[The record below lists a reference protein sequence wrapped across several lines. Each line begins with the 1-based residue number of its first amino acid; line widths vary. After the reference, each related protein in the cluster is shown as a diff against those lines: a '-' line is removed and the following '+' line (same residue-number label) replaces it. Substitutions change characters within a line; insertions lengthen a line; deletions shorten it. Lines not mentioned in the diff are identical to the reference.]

1 VPRLDRLPLDVIAR
15 LQAVAREHGWQALL
29 LVSPENVAYAAGFVV
44 PSQPLM
50 RWRHAVC
57 IVPAAA
63 EPSLM
68 VVDMETTTVRDR
80 LGSVEVTTYN
90 EFTDDPMQT
99 LAATLER
106 QGLSTARLGIELEY
120 VSAADFA
127 RLQSF
132 LPSATWQPCDR
143 AVAQTR
149 VIKTPAEIEHLRALS
164 RLTDA
169 TIYAALTSIHA
180 GMTEMDIAGRLTR
193 GIFER
198 GADNFKLLIVA
209 TGERSGYP
217 NVGPTDRALEPGDL
231 IRTEIFGVQAGY
243 HAGVC
248 RTAVVGEPS
257 DEQRR
262 IWSILIRCR
271 DLVLGEIRPG
281 ASAAHIYGLFSDYF
295 AEVGFPPISF
305 VGHGI
310 GVHLHEEP
318 YIGRYGDATL
328 QAGMVLG
335 IEPLLYAPGMGLQNK
350 DMVLVTDDGC
360 ELLSNVTPAEELIRV
375 PA

>member
-1 VPRLDRLPLDVIAR
+1 MDSLVIAR
-15 LQAVAREHGWQALL
+15 LQSVAREHGWQALL
-29 LVSPENVAYAAGFVV
+29 LLSPENVAYATGFVV

-57 IVPAAA
+57 LVPASG
-63 EPSLM
+63 EPSLV
-68 VVDMETTTVRDR
+68 VVDMESSTVRDH
-80 LGSVEVTTYN
+80 LPSVEVTTYN

-99 LAATLER
+99 LATTLD
-106 QGLSTARLGIELEY
+106 RLGLAGASLGVELEY
-120 VSAADFA
+120 LPAADFV
-127 RLQSF
+127 RLQGF
-132 LPSATWQPCDR
+132 LQLPGARWEGCDA
-143 AVAQTR
+143 AVAQAR
-149 VIKTPAEIEHLRALS
+149 IKKTPAEIERLRGLS

-169 TIYAALTSIHA
+169 TIYEALTSIRA

-198 GADNFKLLIVA
+198 AADNFKLMIVA
-209 TGERSGYP
+209 SGERSGYP
-217 NVGPTDRALEPGDL
+217 NVGPTNRVLEPGDL
-231 IRTEIFGVQAGY
+231 IRTEIFGIQAGY

-248 RTAVVGEPS
+248 RTAVVGQPS
-257 DEQRR
+257 EEQRR
-262 IWSILIRCR
+262 TWSILIKCR

-281 ASAAHIYGLFSDYF
+281 ASAAHIYRLFSDEF
-295 AEVGFPPISF
+295 ANVGFPPISF

-328 QAGMVLG
+328 EAGTVLG

-360 ELLSNVTPAEELIRV
+360 ELLSNVTPADELIRV
-375 PA
+375 PV

>member
-1 VPRLDRLPLDVIAR
+1 
-15 LQAVAREHGWQALL
+15 
-29 LVSPENVAYAAGFVV
+29 
-44 PSQPLM
+44 M
-50 RWRHAVC
+50 
-57 IVPAAA
+57 
-63 EPSLM
+63 
-68 VVDMETTTVRDR
+68 
-80 LGSVEVTTYN
+80 
-90 EFTDDPMQT
+90 
-99 LAATLER
+99 
-106 QGLSTARLGIELEY
+106 ELEY
-120 VSAADFA
+120 LPAADFA
-127 RLQSF
+127 RLQSL
-132 LPSATWQPCDR
+132 LPGVRWAACDR
-143 AVAQTR
+143 PVAEAR
-149 VIKTPAEIEHLRALS
+149 MVKAPAEIQRLRALS

-169 TIYAALTSIHA
+169 TIYDALTSIRA

-198 GADNFKLLIVA
+198 GADTFKLLIVA
-209 TGERSGYP
+209 SGERSGYP
-217 NVGPTDRALEPGDL
+217 NVGPTERVLVAGDL

-281 ASAAHIYGLFSDYF
+281 ASAAHIYRQFSDYF

-318 YIGRYGDATL
+318 YIGRYADATL
-328 QAGMVLG
+328 RAGMVLG

-350 DMVLVTDDGC
+350 DMVLVTEHGC
-360 ELLSNVTPAEELIRV
+360 ELLSDVTPADELIRV

>member
-1 VPRLDRLPLDVIAR
+1 MDSLVIAR
-15 LQAVAREHGWQALL
+15 LQSVARERGWQALL
-29 LVSPENVAYAAGFVV
+29 LLSPENVAYATGFVV

-57 IVPAAA
+57 LVPATG
-63 EPSLM
+63 EPSLT
-68 VVDMETTTVRDR
+68 VVDMETTTVRDH
-80 LGSVEVTTYN
+80 LPSVEVTTYN

-99 LAATLER
+99 LAATLDR
-106 QGLSTARLGIELEY
+106 RGLAAASLGVELEY
-120 VSAADFA
+120 LPAADFA
-127 RLQSF
+127 RLQDF
-132 LPSATWQPCDR
+132 LPGAHWAGCDR
-143 AVAQTR
+143 AVAQAR
-149 VIKTPAEIEHLRALS
+149 IIKTPAEVERLRALS

-169 TIYAALTSIHA
+169 TIYEALTSIRA

-198 GADNFKLLIVA
+198 GADNFKLMIVA

-217 NVGPTDRALEPGDL
+217 NVGPTDRVLEAGDL
-231 IRTEIFGVQAGY
+231 IRTEIFGMQDGY

-257 DEQRR
+257 NEQRR
-262 IWSILIRCR
+262 IWSILIKCR

-281 ASAAHIYGLFSDYF
+281 ASAAHIYRLFSDYF

-310 GVHLHEEP
+310 GVHLHEDP

-328 QAGMVLG
+328 EAGMVLG
-335 IEPLLYAPGMGLQNK
+335 IEPLLYSPGMGLQNK

-360 ELLSNVTPAEELIRV
+360 ELLSNVTRAQELIRV